1 MVELQRMR
9 WYNPKDGTF
18 EWREVP
24 KSDEDALSLLSSSS
38 YTQSCTDTYWYWR
51 RVLAEIG
58 RQHHGGAPASR
69 RASHKRAQLGS
80 GLLTVRFFLRSF
92 AVFFGGLP

>member
-24 KSDEDALSLLSSSS
+24 KSDEDAFSLLRISSC
-38 YTQSCTDTYWYWR
+38 TQSCTDTYWYWR
-51 RVLAEIG
+51 RSD
-58 RQHHGGAPASR
+58 ASITAALM
-69 RASHKRAQLGS
+69 RAGEQAIEEERN
-80 GLLTVRFFLRSF
+80 
-92 AVFFGGLP
+92 